1 MRSPKDMPETAASL
15 KHSDERTPDPW
26 EVEKARL
33 TALTEQVTLVYRQMR
48 GVSSDDAIGLTELV
62 LNRFD
67 DGVRP

>member
-1 MRSPKDMPETAASL
+1 MPEQMTAASL
-15 KHSDERTPDPW
+15 KHDAERSPDPW

-33 TALTEQVTLVYRQMR
+33 NALTEQVTLVYQQMR